1 MSWAKDL
8 RTPLSNSVA
17 IVAVASLDQLWRRMS
32 GIRYFKID
40 IEGDRVVVV
49 VFSQE
54 EVVSLFQ
61 ARAEALMVGE
71 SMLVQLFLGSG

>member
-32 GIRYFKID
+32 GISYFKID

-61 ARAEALMVGE
+61 ARAEALMVGG